1 MERWKNGKDEEM
13 TSHRITPLTESGLLS
28 ALTVILAMAAAYL
41 PVIGM
46 VAALVWALPV
56 VVLIVRHGLRWGVMS
71 VLVSGV
77 IMALLLEPM
86 LSLRMVLS
94 FGPTG
99 LMLGYA
105 FRHQWSGA
113 HAFGMTLV
121 ASVAGKLLTFGLL
134 FLVTSVNPLNM
145 QMDVMQQSFDQTFAV
160 YEQMGL
166 DKNAIAASKAQISE
180 AMTYLNLLLPFIVG
194 VMGLLDAGV
203 AYIVSS
209 RVLRRLGETVPQL
222 PPFAEWRLPQFFL
235 YLLGFALVGIY
246 WGGSREIQPLYQAA
260 FNLNMVAMGAGVIQG
275 LSLMSYAM
283 DRFRVGRVMRMF
295 FYAFVLLGG
304 VLVQI
309 LAFTGLFDMLFD
321 YRRRFG
327 QKKS

>member
-1 MERWKNGKDEEM
+1 M

-28 ALTVILAMAAAYL
+28 ALTVILALAAVYL
-41 PVIGM
+41 PVVGV
-46 VAALVWALPV
+46 VASLVWAIPV
-56 VVLIVRHGLRWGVMS
+56 TVLVVRHGLRWGAMA

-77 IMALLLEPM
+77 IMALLIEPTI
-86 LSLRMVLS
+86 SLRMVLS

-99 LMLGYA
+99 LVLGYA
-105 FRHQWSGA
+105 FRRRWSGA
-113 HAFGMTLV
+113 QALV

-134 FLVTSVNPLNM
+134 FLLTSVNPLNM
-145 QMDVMQQSFDQTFAV
+145 QMDVMQQSFDETFAV
-160 YEQMGL
+160 YEQMGM
-166 DKNAIAASKAQISE
+166 DKAAIEASRAQVQE
-180 AMTYLNLLLPFIVG
+180 ALTYLNLLLPFVVG
-194 VMGLLDAGV
+194 VMGLLDAAV
-203 AYIVSS
+203 AYIVGS
-209 RVLRRLGETVPQL
+209 RVCKDGPVFSFAELDEL

-275 LSLMSYAM
+275 LSLMSYVM
-283 DRFRVGRVMRMF
+283 DRFRVGKVMRICL
-295 FYAFVLLGG
+295 YAFVLLGG
-304 VLVQI
+304 VLMQI

>member
-1 MERWKNGKDEEM
+1 M

-209 RVLRRLGETVPQL
+209 HVLRRLGETVPQL